1 MTHPLPTKPA
11 TTRRAQAIGDLF
23 TTALEGGI
31 GYWSTCSVYRWSVD
45 VDGRQ
50 EQAED
55 FIAVITE
62 TEDEDEPEHVID
74 YHVVRRGANRL
85 YKHLID
91 LGDSANQYHLRAMR
105 DLARGNWDDL
115 DFDADTADMAVQ
127 LGLFNEIRYA

>member
-1 MTHPLPTKPA
+1 MTHPLPTTLA
-11 TTRRAQAIGDLF
+11 TTEREKALNTVF

-31 GYWSTCSVYRWSVD
+31 NYWSACSVYRWSVD

-50 EQAED
+50 EEAKD

-91 LGDSANQYHLRAMR
+91 LGDEANQYHLRAMR

-115 DFDADTADMAVQ
+115 DFDADTADMVVQ
-127 LGLFNEIRYA
+127 FGLFGELVYA